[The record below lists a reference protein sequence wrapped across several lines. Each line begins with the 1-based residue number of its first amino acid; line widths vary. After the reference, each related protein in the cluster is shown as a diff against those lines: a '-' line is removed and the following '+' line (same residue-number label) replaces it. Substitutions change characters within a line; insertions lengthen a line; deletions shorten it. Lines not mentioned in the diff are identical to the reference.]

1 MRPDLIHIGG
11 YTVHAYAAAIVL
23 AFVVCSLMGLRDA
36 ARYRGLYGS
45 PLFCVIV
52 LLAALMGARFAALW
66 QMGAYREF
74 WRALILWDSGMVFY
88 GGLVGGVL
96 AGLIYVLIRKFPP
109 LQVADVAAPY
119 MALGEMFG
127 RIGCFL
133 NGCCWGKV
141 SALPWAM
148 GFPRA
153 SYPFRHQVQEHML
166 VVDADASLPVHPTQ
180 LYMAAGLLLMFFLL
194 RHLMKKR
201 IAAGGVILLYVF
213 LHGCLR
219 FTVEFFRADNAH
231 TYGPFTTS
239 QVFSLALLLGA
250 AAGLGAWWWNKDRT
264 GLTAQADTHAN

>member
-11 YTVHAYAAAIVL
+11 YTVHAYAAAIVI

-36 ARYRGLYGS
+36 AKYRGLYGS

-52 LLAALMGARFAALW
+52 LLAALVGARFAALW
-66 QMGAYREF
+66 QMGAYHEF

-88 GGLVGGVL
+88 GGLVGGVA
-96 AGLIYVLIRKFPP
+96 AGLVYVLVRKFPP
-109 LQVADVAAPY
+109 VQVADMAAPY

-133 NGCCWGKV
+133 NGCCWGTAC
-141 SALPWAM
+141 SLPWAVR
-148 GFPRA
+148 FPA
-153 SYPFRHQVQEHML
+153 NSYAFRQQVQDQVL
-166 VVDADASLPVHPTQ
+166 APDAAASLPVHPTQ
-180 LYMAAGLLLMFFLL
+180 LYMAAGLLLMFLLL
-194 RHLMKKR
+194 RSLMKR
-201 IAAGGVILLYVF
+201 HIANGGVILLYAL

-239 QVFSLALLLGA
+239 QVFSLALIAGA
-250 AAGLGAWWWNKDRT
+250 AAGLSAWWWKEGRT
-264 GLTAQADTHAN
+264 EMTARVDKLVQ